1 MLLAIDI
8 GNSSTK
14 FGVFESSSLIDKFTI
29 PTVRDYSVNELL
41 FDRLQ
46 YIKDRFFAIDTIG
59 IASVVPEVDE
69 TFHKALKELLNVT
82 PTFLD
87 HKFDFGIKIKYD
99 PPESLGIDRLVN
111 ASAAVLKN
119 GSPLIICSF
128 GTATT
133 IDAVNSGSEYLGGT
147 ISPGMRTFS
156 ESLYMNT
163 SKLPFVPIQRP
174 GSVIGNS
181 TEASIKS
188 GVFFGSIGL
197 AEGIVRRML
206 DEFNEGESVKVIAT
220 GGFADLI
227 AGNTDIIDAVDTN
240 LTLDGIRILMGRQSA

>member
-8 GNSSTK
+8 GNSSIK

-29 PTVRDYSVNELL
+29 PTARDYSVNELL

-59 IASVVPEVDE
+59 IASVVPEVED
-69 TFHKALKELLNVT
+69 TFRDALKELLRVT
-82 PTFLD
+82 PTFID
-87 HKFDFGIKIKYD
+87 HTFDFGITIKYD
-99 PPESLGIDRLVN
+99 PPESLGIDRLIN
-111 ASAAVLKN
+111 ASAAVLKH

-156 ESLYMNT
+156 EALYLNT
-163 SKLPFVPIQRP
+163 SKLPLVRIEKPD
-174 GSVIGNS
+174 SVIGQS
-181 TEASIKS
+181 TDGSIRS
-188 GVFFGSIGL
+188 GVFYGSIGM
-197 AEGIVRRML
+197 AEGIIRRMFL
-206 DEFNEGESVKVIAT
+206 EIGEGLKVKVIST

-227 AGNTDIIDAVDTN
+227 AQNTDMIDIVDEN
-240 LTLDGIRILMGRQSA
+240 LTLDGIRILIGRQTA